1 VLVVMTRLGPFLPPN
16 KPASSSTALEP
27 PWTGDRCH
35 SSIVMAVETGIR
47 QCCTAL
53 SRRDADYGVAFAETQ
68 AKHSGKGD
76 QTGP

>member
-1 VLVVMTRLGPFLPPN
+1 
-16 KPASSSTALEP
+16 
-27 PWTGDRCH
+27 
-35 SSIVMAVETGIR
+35 MAVETGIR